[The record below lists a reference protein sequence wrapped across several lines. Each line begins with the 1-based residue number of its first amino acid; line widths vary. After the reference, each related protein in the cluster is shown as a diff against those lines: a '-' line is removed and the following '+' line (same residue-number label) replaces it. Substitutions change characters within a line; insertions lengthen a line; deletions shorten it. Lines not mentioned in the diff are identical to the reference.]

1 MSMITETSI
10 GGYANSPEPLVSTAF
25 RAQISATGRRPV
37 EELEAENALLK
48 AENERLMED
57 RQLLLATVGIV
68 ASM

>member
-10 GGYANSPEPLVSTAF
+10 GGYANSPEPTVSTAF
-25 RAQISATGRRPV
+25 RDRISAPVRRPV